1 MGHEEGFPLVEGY
14 WTPVRAFVKRSS
26 WRSYA
31 PRVGWGEV
39 GLWVASLG
47 LTRDLSGPSASSDPE
62 MNRVAGE
69 FPRIAVGKTRRLAEL
84 HAKPPRVTQRIRIA
98 VMNTRREL
106 LVNQGKSGRFVSMMP
121 RRVVVYSRQGCHL
134 CDQAMQLLQE
144 AGLKP
149 EEVDIDQDPELVE
162 RFTTCVPVVEIDG
175 RIRFRGRV
183 NAVLLHRL
191 LQADADRRGE

>member
-1 MGHEEGFPLVEGY
+1 
-14 WTPVRAFVKRSS
+14 
-26 WRSYA
+26 
-31 PRVGWGEV
+31 
-39 GLWVASLG
+39 
-47 LTRDLSGPSASSDPE
+47 

-69 FPRIAVGKTRRLAEL
+69 FPRIAG
-84 HAKPPRVTQRIRIA
+84 
-98 VMNTRREL
+98 MNARREL

-191 LQADADRRGE
+191 LQADADRLSE